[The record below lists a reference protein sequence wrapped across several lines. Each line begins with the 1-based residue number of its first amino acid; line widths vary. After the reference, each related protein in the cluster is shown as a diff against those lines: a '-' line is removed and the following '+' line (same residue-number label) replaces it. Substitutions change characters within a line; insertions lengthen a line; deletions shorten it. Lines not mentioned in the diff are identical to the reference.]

1 MLPEQSL
8 QSDGRLV
15 IHRLARQE
23 VSDEFAEDVRAGLAS
38 RPKTIPPRYFYDD
51 LGSQLFEAICLL
63 PEYYLT
69 RAESEILRNHADEI
83 VSSVEGPVRL
93 IELGSGSADKTR
105 HLIEAL
111 LAKQPELHYLPID
124 ISDVALDRS
133 SAVLLHIYPRLR
145 ITAYAADYFTALHAL
160 AEAGVTERFGKR
172 TLALFL
178 GSNIGNFNPDE
189 AVAFLSEIRKMLHP
203 DDGLLVGADLKK
215 SAELLVPAY
224 DDALG
229 VTSAFNRNLLARIN
243 RELDADFDIAR
254 FEHRAIYNERLGRV
268 ESHLVSLQ
276 AQTVLIKALDLEV
289 RFEPGESIHTE
300 NSYKFDL
307 EQLGELARQSGF
319 CLTKSW
325 FDGARRYS
333 FNLLAACDPS

>member
-1 MLPEQSL
+1 MLPEQCL
-8 QSDGRLV
+8 QSDDRLV
-15 IHRLARQE
+15 IHRLSRDE

-69 RAESEILRNHADEI
+69 RAESEILRNHGDEI
-83 VSSVEGPVRL
+83 VGSVEGPVRL

-111 LAKQPELHYLPID
+111 LARQSELHYLPID

-145 ITAYAADYFTALHAL
+145 ITAYAADYFTALRAL
-160 AEAGVTERFGKR
+160 AEAGVTDREGKR

-189 AVAFLSEIRKMLHP
+189 AAAFLSEIRTMLHP
-203 DDGLLVGADLKK
+203 DDGLLVGA
-215 SAELLVPAY
+215 
-224 DDALG
+224 
-229 VTSAFNRNLLARIN
+229 
-243 RELDADFDIAR
+243 
-254 FEHRAIYNERLGRV
+254 
-268 ESHLVSLQ
+268 
-276 AQTVLIKALDLEV
+276 
-289 RFEPGESIHTE
+289 
-300 NSYKFDL
+300 
-307 EQLGELARQSGF
+307 
-319 CLTKSW
+319 
-325 FDGARRYS
+325 
-333 FNLLAACDPS
+333 

>member
-1 MLPEQSL
+1 MLPEHSP
-8 QSDGRLV
+8 QSDDRLV
-15 IHRLARQE
+15 IHRLARQV
-23 VSDEFAEDVRAGLAS
+23 VSDEFAEDVRAGLSA

-83 VSSVEGPVRL
+83 VSSVTGPVRL

-105 HLIEAL
+105 HLIDAL
-111 LAKQPELHYLPID
+111 LAKQSELHYLPID

-133 SAVLLHIYPRLR
+133 SAILLHIYPRLR
-145 ITAYAADYFTALHAL
+145 ITAYAADYFTALRAL
-160 AEAGVTERFGKR
+160 AEAGVTDRQGKR

-189 AVAFLSEIRKMLHP
+189 AVAFLNEIRKMLNP
-203 DDGLLVGADLKK
+203 EDGLLVGADLKK

-243 RELDADFDIAR
+243 RELDADFDIAK
-254 FEHRAIYNERLGRV
+254 FEHRAIYNERLGRL

-276 AQTVLIKALDLEV
+276 AQTVLIKSLALEV

-319 CLTKSW
+319 CLTKTW

>member
-1 MLPEQSL
+1 MFPGYGHKTT
-8 QSDGRLV
+8 DRLV
-15 IHRLARQE
+15 IHRLARDE
-23 VSDEFAEDVRAGLAS
+23 VSDEFAKDVRAGLS
-38 RPKTIPPRYFYDD
+38 GRPKTIPPRYFYDD

-69 RAESEILRNHADEI
+69 RAESEILSRHADEI
-83 VSSVEGPVRL
+83 VSSVEGPARL

-111 LAKQPELHYLPID
+111 LARQPELHYLPID

-145 ITAYAADYFTALHAL
+145 ITAYAADYFTALRAL
-160 AEAGVTERFGKR
+160 AEAGVTERQGKR

-203 DDGLLVGADLKK
+203 EDGLLVGADLKK
-215 SAELLVPAY
+215 PSDMLVPAY

-243 RELDADFDIAR
+243 RELGADFDISK
-254 FEHRAIYNERLGRV
+254 FEHRATYNEHLGRV
-268 ESHLVSLQ
+268 ESHLVSLE
-276 AQTVLIKALDLEV
+276 AQTVLIKAIDLEIG
-289 RFEPGESIHTE
+289 FEPGETIHTE

-307 EQLGELARQSGF
+307 EQLAGLARQSGF
-319 CLTKSW
+319 CLTKTW
-325 FDGARRYS
+325 FDGARRFS

>member
-1 MLPEQSL
+1 MFPGYGHKPE
-8 QSDGRLV
+8 DRLI
-15 IHRLARQE
+15 IHRLARDE
-23 VSDEFAEDVRAGLAS
+23 VSDEFAKDVRAGLAGS
-38 RPKTIPPRYFYDD
+38 PKTIPPRYFYDE

-69 RAESEILRNHADEI
+69 RAESEILSRHADEI
-83 VSSVEGPVRL
+83 VSSVEGPARL

-105 HLIEAL
+105 YLIEAL
-111 LAKQPELHYLPID
+111 LARQPELHYLPID

-145 ITAYAADYFTALHAL
+145 ITAYAADYFTALRAL
-160 AEAGVTERFGKR
+160 AEAGVTEREDKR

-203 DDGLLVGADLKK
+203 EDGLLVGADLKK
-215 SAELLVPAY
+215 SADLLVPAY
-224 DDALG
+224 GDALG

-243 RELDADFDIAR
+243 RELGADFDISK
-254 FEHRAIYNERLGRV
+254 FEHRATYNEQLGRV
-268 ESHLVSLQ
+268 ESHLVSL
-276 AQTVLIKALDLEV
+276 ASQTVLIKALDLEI
-289 RFEPGESIHTE
+289 RFEPGETIHTE

-307 EQLGELARQSGF
+307 EQLAGLAGQSGF
-319 CLTKSW
+319 CLTKTW
-325 FDGARRYS
+325 FDGARRFS
-333 FNLLAACDPS
+333 FNLLAACDPK

>member
-1 MLPEQSL
+1 MLPEHGFKSN
-8 QSDGRLV
+8 DRLV
-15 IHRLARQE
+15 IHRLARDE
-23 VSDEFAEDVRAGLAS
+23 VSDEFAQDVRRGLAGS
-38 RPKTIPPRYFYDD
+38 PKTLAPRYFYDD

-69 RAESEILRNHADEI
+69 RAESEILTSHAREI

-145 ITAYAADYFTALHAL
+145 ITAYAADYFTALRAL
-160 AEAGVTERFGKR
+160 SEAGVTASQGKR

-189 AVAFLSEIRKMLHP
+189 AVAFLAEIRKMLRP
-203 DDGLLVGADLKK
+203 EDALLVGADLKK
-215 SAELLVPAY
+215 PASLLVPAY

-243 RELDADFDIAR
+243 RELDANFDITR
-254 FEHRAIYNERLGRV
+254 FEHQAIYNERLGRV

-276 AQTVLIKALDLEV
+276 AQVVSIRALDLEV
-289 RFEPGESIHTE
+289 NFEPGETIHTE

-307 EQLGELARQSGF
+307 EQLAELARQAGF
-319 CLTKSW
+319 CLTKTW

-333 FNLLAACDPS
+333 FNLMSACDPS

>member
-1 MLPEQSL
+1 MLPEHSP
-8 QSDGRLV
+8 QSDDRLV

-23 VSDEFAEDVRAGLAS
+23 VSDEFAQDVRAGLAA

-83 VSSVEGPVRL
+83 VSSVTGPVRL

-105 HLIEAL
+105 HLIDAL
-111 LAKQPELHYLPID
+111 LAKQPELHYMPID

-133 SAVLLHIYPRLR
+133 SAILLHIYPRLS
-145 ITAYAADYFTALHAL
+145 ITAYAADYFTALRAL
-160 AEAGVTERFGKR
+160 AEAGVTYRQGKR

-189 AVAFLSEIRKMLHP
+189 AVAFLGEIRKMLHP
-203 DDGLLVGADLKK
+203 EDGLLVGADLKK

-243 RELDADFDIAR
+243 RELDADFDITR

-319 CLTKSW
+319 CLTKTW